1 MEGLGLDGLGM
12 GWQVQQARGASNGF
26 NGCIRYSTGRH
37 GVGGVVDTSGA
48 EMGAKQ
54 ESMKQLGVRLG
65 G

>member
-1 MEGLGLDGLGM
+1 MGLAG
-12 GWQVQQARGASNGF
+12 VKAKRCGASNGF
-26 NGCIRYSTGRH
+26 NGCIRYSTGRSD
-37 GVGGVVDTSGA
+37 GVVVDTSGE